1 MSFLYQSGERLNLL
15 ARAAAVK
22 APTTDGGTIDSAFPI
37 SGLYDGRP
45 SVYTR
50 YSVLSANST
59 VTFDLNL
66 LQGGDGEQA
75 LDSSWTPYSDT
86 GTPTISQSATSPY
99 AGSNSIR
106 IQLTVASGSHYAGT
120 RRDVY
125 FRAGEKLRLYHA
137 GIVAA
142 GTNVKVI
149 VQDLETGLYLTSG
162 GAWSATP
169 QAAAT
174 HTTGGWT
181 DGYVTFAVPDA
192 ETGGGLWQRLR
203 ISLEGS
209 VASGTDVDVRVEA
222 KIVPGWDTIVVLGH
236 TMTPFV
242 PLGFAYQALSG
253 NNPGD
258 AFSSLSDV
266 GNWLKATDGAPYNPI
281 PPTEWDQQAVWNKAQ
296 ATRYERWVR
305 FHLTRNDYNPSCAVG
320 ELLLIQAET
329 LPTAYVDMLVSVTQ
343 EAIGQIN
350 AESAVGDPWVYNRTP
365 VTRRRITLR
374 YFSRSDPDTGDDPA
388 ERAARRVLLER
399 PMAGRWPCLIIP
411 YSFDRRM
418 VIYGS
423 AKESLT
429 TEFDKNESKRRLE
442 VEVREYPIPGLHHTL
457 GTV

>member
-1 MSFLYQSGERLNLL
+1 MSFLYQSGEGLNLL

-22 APTTDGGTIDSAFPI
+22 TPTTGGGTIDSAFPI

-45 SVYTR
+45 SVYAK
-50 YSVLSANST
+50 YSVVAANQT

-106 IQLTVASGSHYAGT
+106 IQLTAASAWHCAGT
-120 RRDVY
+120 WRDVY

-149 VQDLETGLYLTSG
+149 VKNLEMGLYLTSA
-162 GAWSATP
+162 GAWSGTP

-174 HTTGGWT
+174 HTGASWT
-181 DGYVTFAVPDA
+181 DGYLTFAVPDA

-203 ISLEGS
+203 ISLEGT

-253 NNPGD
+253 NNPAD

-266 GNWLKATDGAPYNPI
+266 GSWLKATDGAPYNPI

-305 FHLTRNDYNPSCAVG
+305 FYLTRASINPTCAVG
-320 ELLLIQAET
+320 ELLLLQGET
-329 LPTAYVDMLVSVTQ
+329 LPRNPRLQLGESHQPT
-343 EAIGQIN
+343 GQLR
-350 AESAVGDPWVYNRTP
+350 ASSGAGDQWIYNRTP
-365 VTRRRITLR
+365 VVARKITLR
-374 YFSRSDPDTGDDPA
+374 YESGSPMATGVDAA
-388 ERAARRVLLER
+388 ERAARMLHVTRTCG
-399 PMAGRWPCLIIP
+399 GRWPTLVIP
-411 YSFDRRM
+411 FEHDPRA
-418 VIYGS
+418 VFYGHFS
-423 AKESLT
+423 G
-429 TEFDKNESKRRLE
+429 EFAPAHEPPMRSYE
-442 VEVREYPIPGLHHTL
+442 VTIEELPIPGLHHTL